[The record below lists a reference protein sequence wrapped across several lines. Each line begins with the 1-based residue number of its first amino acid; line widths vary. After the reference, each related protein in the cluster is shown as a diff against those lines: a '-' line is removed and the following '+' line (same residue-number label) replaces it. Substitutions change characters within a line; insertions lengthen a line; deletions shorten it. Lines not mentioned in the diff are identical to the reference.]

1 MITNETMNNIIGNI
15 YQKVG
20 TRNFYKVIAV
30 GRTVYNPTET
40 CVIYEQMYNS
50 KLRDVIPEVVLPEGT
65 IWIRKLTEWTDD
77 KFKQIQLDNY
87 LKIPKT

>member
-20 TRNFYKVIAV
+20 TRNFYKVIGI
-30 GRTVYNPTET
+30 GRTVYNPKET

-50 KLRDVIPEVVLPEGT
+50 KLRDVVPEVVLPEGT